1 MKKLC
6 ILTILSLA
14 SLFAG
19 CTLMDS
25 APQRARRQLLT
36 TDLLMR
42 EAVDDW
48 DYIWLY
54 ERNSYMNPWHA
65 RVGY

>member
-6 ILTILSLA
+6 ILAIVSLA
-14 SLFAG
+14 SLFTG
-19 CTLMDS
+19 CGLMDS
-25 APQRARRQLLT
+25 APQRTRRQLLT
-36 TDLLMR
+36 TDLYMR

-54 ERNSYMNPWHA
+54 ERNSYLNPWHA

>member
-6 ILTILSLA
+6 ILMIMTLS

-42 EAVDDW
+42 EALDDW

-65 RVGY
+65 RIGY